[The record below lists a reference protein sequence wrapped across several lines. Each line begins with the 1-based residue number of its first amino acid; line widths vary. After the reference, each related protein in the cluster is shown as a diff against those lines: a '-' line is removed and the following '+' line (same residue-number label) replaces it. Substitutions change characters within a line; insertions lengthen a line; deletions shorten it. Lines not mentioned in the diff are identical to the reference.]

1 MLSNLLLVAS
11 TDLVLFIVLPIVGLF
26 IGGFISY
33 LILNNS
39 SKSKLKNAKNEAK
52 KIIND
57 ANDEAKTLRKEAVI
71 ETKEEQLRLRNE
83 FENESKQKRI
93 ELQKTENRLTQKE
106 EFLEKK
112 EANLDDK
119 VNQLEKQK
127 KNLEIQ
133 NEISMRDIQ
142 EKLNDIEKKY
152 SEIEEKK
159 KEIDLQIEK
168 VANLSKE
175 EAKNILIEQIS
186 DEAKQEAAVI
196 VREIEQKAKE
206 DGDKKAKDIIS
217 LAISRCAAEVT
228 TESTSTTVEIP
239 NDEVKGRIIGR
250 VGRNIKSFESA
261 TGVDVIIDDTP
272 DTVTLSSFDPVRRE
286 IARITLEKLIQD
298 GRIHPAKIEEVVERV
313 KLDINKQIKQAGD
326 EALYTLGIIG
336 GMHPELVKLIGKLK
350 YRTSYGQNVLSHSIE
365 VGMIAGL
372 MAQEIGADVK
382 IAKRAGLLHDI
393 GKALDHEYEG
403 THVQIGVDQAKKY
416 KEKDNVIHCIA
427 AHHNDIQPETIE
439 AVLVQAA
446 DAISSSRPGARRE
459 SYENYVKRL
468 ENIEKIA
475 NSFAGVSQ
483 SYAVQAGREIRVI
496 VNPTEV
502 DDNKTIFL
510 AKEIAKKLEVE
521 LDYPGQIKVNV
532 IREVKSVEYAK

>member
-1 MLSNLLLVAS
+1 MYF
-11 TDLVLFIVLPIVGLF
+11 VLK
-26 IGGFISY
+26 
-33 LILNNS
+33 NNA
-39 SKSKLKNAKNEAK
+39 KSKFKLANDEADKIKNNADIEAK
-52 KIIND
+52 KIISD
-57 ANDEAKTLRKEAVI
+57 ANEEAKTLRKEAVI

-93 ELQKTENRLTQKE
+93 ELQKTENRLAQKE
-106 EFLEKK
+106 EYLEKK

-119 VNQLEKQK
+119 VNQLEKDK
-127 KNLEIQ
+127 KELDIQ
-133 NEISMRDIQ
+133 NEISKREIN
-142 EKLNDIEKKY
+142 EKLQDIENKY
-152 SEIEEKK
+152 LEINEKN

-168 VANLSKE
+168 VANMSKEDAKNLLIEKITDEAKE
-175 EAKNILIEQIS
+175 EAAN
-186 DEAKQEAAVI
+186 I
-196 VREIEQKAKE
+196 VREIEQNAKE
-206 DGDKKAKDIIS
+206 EGEKKAKNIVS
-217 LAISRCAAEVT
+217 LAISRCAAEIT
-228 TESTSTTVEIP
+228 TESTTTTVEIP

-286 IARITLEKLIQD
+286 IARVTLEKLIQD

-313 KLDINKQIKQAGD
+313 KSEINQQIKQAGD
-326 EALYTLGIIG
+326 EALYDLGIVG
-336 GMHPELVKLIGKLK
+336 GMHPELVKLVGKLK
-350 YRTSYGQNVLSHSIE
+350 FRTSYGQNVLNHSIE

-416 KEKDNVIHCIA
+416 KEKDSVIHCIA

-446 DAISSSRPGARRE
+446 DAISSARPGARRE
-459 SYENYVKRL
+459 SYENYIKRL
-468 ENIEKIA
+468 EEIEKIA

-502 DDNKTIFL
+502 NDNKTIFL
-510 AKEIAKKLEVE
+510 AKEIAKKLENE